1 MSKYIGFIVAGV
13 LVATLLSSCATT
25 KQFISL
31 SQSGMQKNYWLI
43 GSWKQQDSKT
53 IEEWK
58 YVDKNT
64 MKGRI
69 YNAVKGDTLVVE
81 SYMLERKDKEILF
94 TMNSL
99 ESSGIELKLKLIQE
113 TPTKLV
119 FECEPEIYP
128 KTVSF
133 TLTSPGNKTTV
144 FEGKQENGDLKKRE
158 FNFSKTEPTAN
169 K

>member
-1 MSKYIGFIVAGV
+1 MSKYISFIAAGV
-13 LVATLLSSCATT
+13 LTVTLLSSCATS
-25 KQFISL
+25 KKFISL

-53 IEEWK
+53 TEEWK

-81 SYMLERKDKEILF
+81 SFMLERKGKEILY

-99 ESSGIELKLKLIQE
+99 ESSGVELKLKLIQE

-119 FECEPEIYP
+119 FECPTEIYP

-133 TLTSPGNKTTV
+133 TLTSPDNKTTV

-158 FNFSKTEPTAN
+158 FNFSKTEATAN

>member
-1 MSKYIGFIVAGV
+1 MSKYISSIAACV
-13 LVATLLSSCATT
+13 LMLTLLSSCATT
-25 KQFISL
+25 KKFISL

-43 GSWKQQDSKT
+43 GSWKQQNSKT

-81 SYMLERKDKEILF
+81 SYILERKDKEILF

-119 FECEPEIYP
+119 FECETEIYP
-128 KTVSF
+128 KTVTFNLS
-133 TLTSPGNKTTV
+133 SPDNKTTI
-144 FEGKQENGDLKKRE
+144 FEGVQENGDLKKRE
-158 FNFSKTEPTAN
+158 FNFSKTEPSAN